1 MGKFIGKVFE
11 VGKKSLF
18 VKSKICG
25 YDTGRRVKMDMI
37 SVDYRGSVM
46 LAKFNRGVTNA
57 LNPEFFQELGE
68 VLQRAESDAT
78 VRGLVLGSSNEK
90 FFSIGLD
97 IPDLYALD
105 REDFRD
111 FFRVFSRVCMDLYTL
126 PKPTVAAITGHALA
140 GGCILALCCD
150 WRFIAEGRKLM
161 GLNEVKL
168 GVPVPYLADRV
179 LHALAGVRYARK
191 MMEGGDFY
199 APAEA
204 MKMGVVDEVLPV
216 EEVENKA
223 LAQAEKLGSLPETG
237 YGMIKRNRV
246 KTIVAEV
253 LARETEME
261 RYFIESWYS
270 EAVRERLREAMEKF

>member
-1 MGKFIGKVFE
+1 
-11 VGKKSLF
+11 
-18 VKSKICG
+18 
-25 YDTGRRVKMDMI
+25 MDMI
-37 SVDYRGSVM
+37 SVDYHGSVM
-46 LAKFNRGVTNA
+46 LAKLNRGGINA
-57 LNPEFFQELGE
+57 LNTEFVQALDEVFQK
-68 VLQRAESDAT
+68 VKSDAA

-97 IPDLYALD
+97 IPELYALE

-111 FFRVFSRVCMDLYTL
+111 FFRLLNRVCMDLYTL

-179 LHALAGVRYARK
+179 LHAVSGVRHARK
-191 MMEGGDFY
+191 IMEGGDFY

-204 MKMGVVDEVLPV
+204 LAMGMVDEVLPV
-216 EEVENKA
+216 EEVVDKA
-223 LAQAEKLGSLPETG
+223 LEHAEKLGSLPG
-237 YGMIKRNRV
+237 AAYGMIKQNRV
-246 KTIVAEV
+246 ETTAAEV
-253 LARETEME
+253 LAGEAEKE

-270 EAVRERLREAMEKF
+270 EAVRERLREAMDKF

>member
-1 MGKFIGKVFE
+1 
-11 VGKKSLF
+11 
-18 VKSKICG
+18 
-25 YDTGRRVKMDMI
+25 MDMI
-37 SVDYRGSVM
+37 SVDCRGSVM

-57 LNPEFFQELGE
+57 LNPEFVQELGE
-68 VLQRAESDAT
+68 VLQRVESDVT

-97 IPDLYALD
+97 IPDLYPLD

-111 FFRVFSRVCMDLYTL
+111 FLRVFNRVCMDLYTL

-179 LHALAGVRYARK
+179 LHALAGVRHARK

-204 MKMGVVDEVLPV
+204 LEMGMVDEVLPV
-216 EEVENKA
+216 EEVVNRA
-223 LAQAEKLGSLPETG
+223 LAHAEKLGSLPKTG

-246 KTIVAEV
+246 ETTVTEV

>member
-1 MGKFIGKVFE
+1 
-11 VGKKSLF
+11 
-18 VKSKICG
+18 
-25 YDTGRRVKMDMI
+25 MDMI
-37 SVDYRGSVM
+37 SVDYHGSVM
-46 LAKFNRGVTNA
+46 LAKLNRGVINA
-57 LNPEFFQELGE
+57 LNTEFVQALDEVFQK
-68 VLQRAESDAT
+68 VKSDAA

-97 IPDLYALD
+97 IPELYALE

-111 FFRVFSRVCMDLYTL
+111 FFRLLNRVCMDLYTL

-179 LHALAGVRYARK
+179 LHAVSGVRHARK
-191 MMEGGDFY
+191 IMEGGDFY

-204 MKMGVVDEVLPV
+204 LAMGMVDEVLPV
-216 EEVENKA
+216 EEVVDKA
-223 LAQAEKLGSLPETG
+223 LEHAEKLGSLPG
-237 YGMIKRNRV
+237 AAYGMIKQNRV
-246 KTIVAEV
+246 ETTAAEV
-253 LARETEME
+253 LAGEAEKE

-270 EAVRERLREAMEKF
+270 EAVRERLREAMDKF

>member
-1 MGKFIGKVFE
+1 
-11 VGKKSLF
+11 
-18 VKSKICG
+18 
-25 YDTGRRVKMDMI
+25 MDMI
-37 SVDYRGSVM
+37 SVDCRGSVM

-57 LNPEFFQELGE
+57 LNPEFVQELGE
-68 VLQRAESDAT
+68 VLQRVKSDVT

-111 FFRVFSRVCMDLYTL
+111 FLRLFNRVCMDLYTL

-179 LHALAGVRYARK
+179 LHALAGVRHARK

-204 MKMGVVDEVLPV
+204 LEMGMVDEVLPV
-216 EEVENKA
+216 EEVVNRA
-223 LAQAEKLGSLPETG
+223 LAHAEKLGSLPKTG

-246 KTIVAEV
+246 ETTVTEV

>member
-1 MGKFIGKVFE
+1 ME
-11 VGKKSLF
+11 
-18 VKSKICG
+18 
-25 YDTGRRVKMDMI
+25 MI

-46 LAKFNRGVTNA
+46 LARFNRGVTNA
-57 LNPEFFQELGE
+57 LNSEFVQALDE
-68 VLQRAESDAT
+68 VLQRVKSDAG
-78 VRGLVLGSSNEK
+78 VSGLVLASSNEK

-97 IPDLYALD
+97 IPDLYPLE

-111 FFRVFSRVCMDLYTL
+111 FFRVFNRVCMDLYTL

-179 LHALAGVRYARK
+179 LHALAGVRHARK
-191 MMEGGDFY
+191 IMECGDFY

-204 MKMGVVDEVLPV
+204 LEMGMVDEVLPV
-216 EEVENKA
+216 EAVVNNA
-223 LAQAEKLGSLPETG
+223 LAHAEKLGSLPG
-237 YGMIKRNRV
+237 AAYGMIKQNRV
-246 KTIVAEV
+246 ETTAAEV
-253 LARETEME
+253 LAGETEKE

>member
-1 MGKFIGKVFE
+1 
-11 VGKKSLF
+11 
-18 VKSKICG
+18 
-25 YDTGRRVKMDMI
+25 MDMI

-57 LNPEFFQELGE
+57 LNPEFVQELGE
-68 VLQRAESDAT
+68 VLQRVESDVT

-97 IPDLYALD
+97 IPDLYPLD

-111 FFRVFSRVCMDLYTL
+111 FLRVFNRVCMDLYTL

-179 LHALAGVRYARK
+179 LHALAGVRHARK

-204 MKMGVVDEVLPV
+204 LEMGMVDEVLPV
-216 EEVENKA
+216 EEVVNRA
-223 LAQAEKLGSLPETG
+223 LAHAEKLGSLPKTG

-246 KTIVAEV
+246 ETTVTEV

>member
-1 MGKFIGKVFE
+1 
-11 VGKKSLF
+11 
-18 VKSKICG
+18 
-25 YDTGRRVKMDMI
+25 MDMI

-46 LAKFNRGVTNA
+46 LAKLNRGVTNA
-57 LNPEFFQELGE
+57 LNSELVQDLDE
-68 VLQRAESDAT
+68 VVQKVKSDPAI
-78 VRGLVLGSSNEK
+78 RGLVLGSSNEK

-97 IPDLYALD
+97 IPDLYPLD

-111 FFRVFSRVCMDLYTL
+111 FFRVFNRVCMDLYTL

-179 LHALAGVRYARK
+179 LHGLVGVRHARK
-191 MMEGGDFY
+191 VLEGGDFFE
-199 APAEA
+199 PAEA
-204 MKMGVVDEVLPV
+204 LEMGMVDEVLPV
-216 EEVENKA
+216 EAVVDKA
-223 LAQAEKLGSLPETG
+223 LEHAEKLGTLPG
-237 YGMIKRNRV
+237 RAYGMIKQNRV
-246 KTIVAEV
+246 EKTAAEV
-253 LARETEME
+253 LAGEMEKE

-270 EAVRERLREAMEKF
+270 EPVRGRLREAMEKF